1 VTVPPLDGLRRR
13 RFFTPYRLPRGI
25 TPPRGLTLAPGG
37 AILARDQGEGERL
50 AAAKGLLEFAQP
62 RRGKNQI
69 EGDIVQTTTL
79 L

>member
-37 AILARDQGEGERL
+37 AILARDQGKERGWRL
-50 AAAKGLLEFAQP
+50 RKGFWNSHNP
-62 RRGKNQI
+62 DGVKNQI